1 MCEKEEKN
9 INNIICYYSSI
20 ADIGSDKDYYI
31 SMDLLKACAKLFDL
45 SIEQIEP
52 CLILKTFFENQNEE
66 KEIILKAGRTKKK
79 IKYQVIEKEEKRIF
93 AEAI

>member
-1 MCEKEEKN
+1 MKKEEKN

-20 ADIGSDKDYYI
+20 ADIASDKDYFI
-31 SMDLLKACAKLFDL
+31 SMDLLKACANLFGL
-45 SIEQIEP
+45 SIEQINP
-52 CLILKTFFENQNEE
+52 CLVLNTFFENQNEE

-93 AEAI
+93 EAV